1 MAQNRI
7 HKLSATIITLNEER
21 NIGRCIDALLPVA
34 DEIIVL
40 DSFSTDKTE
49 EICRA
54 KGVRFEQ
61 RTWEGYSASKNFL
74 NGLATHPYIFSVDAD
89 EAPDEELIRS
99 ILREKEKCFIGVY
112 SVNRLTNYCGK
123 WIKHLGWYPDI
134 KTRIF
139 PKEGS
144 VWEGEYVH
152 EELVVTGNPIPK
164 LLEGHLLHYSYYNFI
179 EHRSR
184 ADKYSLLTAQKFHAQ
199 RKRAGILKP
208 YMSALGRFVSMYI
221 IKKGFLDGKM
231 GFKIAYISA
240 QSNILKYKELIRLN
254 REQNN

>member
-1 MAQNRI
+1 MTAERKQ
-7 HKLSATIITLNEER
+7 KLTATIITLNEER
-21 NIGRCIDALLPVA
+21 NIGRCIDALLPIA

-49 EICRA
+49 EICRE

-61 RTWEGYSASKNFL
+61 RTWEGYAATKNHLNSLASY
-74 NGLATHPYIFSVDAD
+74 PWIFSVDAD
-89 EAPDEELIRS
+89 EAPDEELIRDV
-99 ILREKEKCFIGVY
+99 LHAKEAGFSGVY
-112 SVNRLTNYCGK
+112 AVNRLTNYCGK
-123 WIKHLGWYPDI
+123 WIKHSGWYPDV

-144 VWEGEYVH
+144 VWEGDYVH
-152 EELVVTGNPIPK
+152 EELSISGNPSPI
-164 LLEGHLLHYSYYNFI
+164 LLKGHLLHYSYYNFK
-179 EHRSR
+179 EHRAR
-184 ADKYSLLTAQKFHAQ
+184 ADKYSMLTAQKFHAQ
-199 RKRAGILKP
+199 GKHVGRLKP
-208 YMSALGRFVSMYI
+208 YISALGRFVSMYF
-221 IKKGFLDGKM
+221 IKRGFFDGKM

>member
-1 MAQNRI
+1 MAQDKQ
-7 HKLSATIITLNEER
+7 HKLTATIITLNEER
-21 NIGRCIDALLPVA
+21 NIGRCIDALKPFA

-49 EICRA
+49 EICRS

-61 RTWEGYSASKNFL
+61 RNWEGYSASKNYL
-74 NGLATHPYIFSVDAD
+74 NRLAAHPYIFSVDAD

-99 ILREKEKCFIGVY
+99 ILQEKEKGFRGAY

-123 WIKHLGWYPDI
+123 WIKHSGWYPDI

-144 VWEGEYVH
+144 IWKGEYVH
-152 EELVVTGNPIPK
+152 EELIVSDNPSPK
-164 LLEGHLLHYSYYNFI
+164 LLKGHLLHYSYYNFT
-179 EHRSR
+179 EHRAR

-199 RKRAGILKP
+199 GKRVGVLKP
-208 YMSALGRFVSMYI
+208 YISAMGRFISMYF
-221 IKKGFLDGKM
+221 IKRGFLDGKM
-231 GFKIAYISA
+231 GCKIACISA

>member
-1 MAQNRI
+1 
-7 HKLSATIITLNEER
+7 
-21 NIGRCIDALLPVA
+21 
-34 DEIIVL
+34 
-40 DSFSTDKTE
+40 
-49 EICRA
+49 
-54 KGVRFEQ
+54 
-61 RTWEGYSASKNFL
+61 
-74 NGLATHPYIFSVDAD
+74 
-89 EAPDEELIRS
+89 
-99 ILREKEKCFIGVY
+99 
-112 SVNRLTNYCGK
+112 
-123 WIKHLGWYPDI
+123 
-134 KTRIF
+134 
-139 PKEGS
+139 
-144 VWEGEYVH
+144 VH

-164 LLEGHLLHYSYYNFI
+164 LLEGRLLHYSYYNFI

>member
-1 MAQNRI
+1 MKPEAH
-7 HKLSATIITLNEER
+7 HKLTATIITLNEER

-49 EICRA
+49 EICRS

-61 RTWEGYSASKNFL
+61 RVWEGYSATKNYL
-74 NGLATHPYIFSVDAD
+74 NGLASYAYIFSVDAD
-89 EAPDEELIRS
+89 EAPDEELIRA
-99 ILREKEKCFIGVY
+99 ILRQKEKGFNGVY

-123 WIKHLGWYPDI
+123 WIKHSGWYPDV

-144 VWEGEYVH
+144 VWEGDYVH
-152 EELVVTGNPIPK
+152 EELAFSGNPTPQ
-164 LLEGHLLHYSYYNFI
+164 LLAGHLLHYSYYNFT
-179 EHRSR
+179 EHRAR

-199 RKRAGILKP
+199 GKRVGVLKP
-208 YMSALGRFVSMYI
+208 YISALGRFISMYF
-221 IKKGFLDGKM
+221 IKLGFLDGKM
-231 GFKIAYISA
+231 GCKIACISA